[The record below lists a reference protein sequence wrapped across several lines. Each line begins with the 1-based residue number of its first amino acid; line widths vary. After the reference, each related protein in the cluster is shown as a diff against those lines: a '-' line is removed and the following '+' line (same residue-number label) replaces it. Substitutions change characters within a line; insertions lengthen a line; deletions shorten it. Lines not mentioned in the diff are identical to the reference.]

1 MTHPTDPAPTPQTPA
16 ELRTVTI
23 QIPAAIVRKTLE
35 HREDTIEGAVTEAF
49 KLFTAMGPESL
60 AQLKQVAT
68 TANISVGRALRLAI
82 GNLEKDAL
90 KITPTMPTK
99 GRPKINEARDLAIYM
114 AITAEGATYA
124 TVARRYNVSVVRV
137 GQIVAQQ
144 RAERGVRAGE
154 DRQIPIQRT
163 QPQAQAQPPSQPTPA
178 ATDTPAPTK
187 PKQEVRP
194 ERMTLEQYNAQ
205 KEAELLSL
213 KLANPD
219 APEPPKKLAVAM
231 PIRESS
237 PASIQSP
244 VYADDSDDFF
254 GAAKGA

>member
-1 MTHPTDPAPTPQTPA
+1 M
-16 ELRTVTI
+16 
-23 QIPAAIVRKTLE
+23 
-35 HREDTIEGAVTEAF
+35 TEAF

-68 TANISVGRALRLAI
+68 TANISGGRALRLAI

-90 KITPTMPTK
+90 KITSTMPTK

-163 QPQAQAQPPSQPTPA
+163 QPQAQTPSQSTPA
-178 ATDTPAPTK
+178 ATDTPAPAAPTK